1 MCLHFRQLQD
11 HERVKN
17 CEVEELLARVSAL
30 EVEKKTLLLDK
41 TNLNT
46 EIKHLETELQLSQQ
60 AKRWT
65 HAHTNAN
72 KQKIFLISA
81 DFFLAFVSLILS
93 LWCVCVG
100 DVCMEETRFCNIL
113 KALCAQ
119 SGPGCLFWVMLDG
132 WIKIN

>member
-1 MCLHFRQLQD
+1 MCLHFRQLHD

-46 EIKHLETELQLSQQ
+46 DIKHLETELQLSQQ
-60 AKRWT
+60 ANRWT
-65 HAHTNAN
+65 HTHTNAN

-81 DFFLAFVSLILS
+81 DFFLAFVSLTLS
-93 LWCVCVG
+93 M
-100 DVCMEETRFCNIL
+100 VCMC
-113 KALCAQ
+113 
-119 SGPGCLFWVMLDG
+119 G
-132 WIKIN
+132 